1 MAPQVLRAGS
11 LARPAIDSAVVAVL
25 AGIIVYTVAGMLL
38 LGTWPIAFLPLLPLI
53 ALLGFLFGMP
63 VAKRGRARFAK
74 GAR

>member
-1 MAPQVLRAGS
+1 
-11 LARPAIDSAVVAVL
+11 
-25 AGIIVYTVAGMLL
+25 MLL
-38 LGTWPIAFLPLLPLI
+38 LGTWPFAFLPLLPLI